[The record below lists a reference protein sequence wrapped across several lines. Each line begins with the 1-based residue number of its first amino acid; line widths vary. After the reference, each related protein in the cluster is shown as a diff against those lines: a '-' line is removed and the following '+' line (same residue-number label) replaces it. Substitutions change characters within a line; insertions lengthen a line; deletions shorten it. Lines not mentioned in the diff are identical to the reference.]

1 VQVGVKCESLWS
13 GVCRSHLVDRLME
26 QGHEVTVLDNLFT
39 GSRVH
44 SAPPP
49 LCPACNLAVC

>member
-1 VQVGVKCESLWS
+1 MCESLWS

-49 LCPACNLAVC
+49 LCAACNVAIC